1 MLQAWGI
8 GEQPPDVR
16 EISDLQ
22 TRVEEI
28 GEATDEDD
36 DDEDDWQGNTHSL

>member
-8 GEQPPDVR
+8 GEQLPDVR

-28 GEATDEDD
+28 GEGTDE